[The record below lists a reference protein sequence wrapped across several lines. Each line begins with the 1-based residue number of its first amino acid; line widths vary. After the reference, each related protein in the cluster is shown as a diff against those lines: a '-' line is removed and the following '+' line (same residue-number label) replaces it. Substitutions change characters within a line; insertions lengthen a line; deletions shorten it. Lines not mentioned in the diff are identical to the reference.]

1 MTRPRRSTIQPVVSP
16 YRRWVRWTALAGPLM
31 IAGML
36 GLVVLASGPDG
47 GDLESDVLAATP
59 LPPIA
64 PAADAGDE
72 DDSDVE
78 ATDADVAVLRTF
90 EIVLAR
96 DPFAPVVPEDLP
108 EPPSNNSNN
117 STPTPSPSDPAA
129 PSDPADPSDPN
140 NSTDPSNNDDPDRQC
155 TGQEELICNGRVV
168 TLDSIQGTGD
178 DQRALIQV
186 DDIVYSVQPGDRFA
200 SSFELLRI
208 DGDCAV
214 FAYGDEVQ
222 RLCTGETV
230 LK

>member
-1 MTRPRRSTIQPVVSP
+1 MTRARRSTIQPVVSP
-16 YRRWVRWTALAGPLM
+16 YRRWVRWTAFAGPLM
-31 IAGML
+31 VAGML
-36 GLVVLASGPDG
+36 GLVVLASGPDA

-64 PAADAGDE
+64 PAAADAGDE
-72 DDSDVE
+72 DDSDGE
-78 ATDADVAVLRTF
+78 TTNAEVAVLRTF

-108 EPPSNNSNN
+108 EPPSNENNN
-117 STPTPSPSDPAA
+117 SAPTPSDPAA
-129 PSDPADPSDPN
+129 PAPADPSDPG
-140 NSTDPSNNDDPDRQC
+140 NSTDPSNNDRPDQQC

-168 TLDSIQGTGD
+168 TLESIQGSGD
-178 DQRALIQV
+178 DKRALIQV
-186 DDIVYSVQPGDRFA
+186 DVIVYSVQPGDRFA

-214 FAYGDEVQ
+214 LAYGDEVQ